1 MTDTS
6 FDEFFNDKLKDH
18 AASVPAGLWDKV
30 KDTQM
35 DAHISDK
42 LNDFIAPV
50 PAGLWEKITDTQFDN
65 ALADKLYNHSAPLP
79 DNLWEKITDGQ
90 LDDFVAGKLISH
102 AAPVPDGL
110 WEKVKPEEKDDRK
123 GFILFRYP
131 VAAILLLALLLG
143 GSFAAYHFLNGNNNT
158 PSLVE
163 KALPEKSQT
172 PSSLSAINPN
182 NTKEEA
188 NPSDNAQ
195 PREAEM
201 LHKQTPP
208 STNTNGVKTEKE
220 DFSSLAGNNKHKTAP
235 SGLQGF
241 KTPLS
246 GSPDKNSKLPVYTD
260 PFNPVN
266 NGRLAVPEKT
276 GIPENEATES
286 ADDYQHNRL
295 TALTIAGN
303 LNRYSLS
310 QGMVD
315 KKLLGNNHTNQFRN
329 IIICP
334 PVRGGLNSDWY
345 VETYLSPDIAF
356 KSVTNNTASQQYL
369 ARKDSSESMQVGFSA
384 GVRLVKPLTEN
395 ILLKAGLQYSQIN
408 QKYVYRTENEV
419 KTTTVV
425 SVRTIIRAPGD
436 TVIVRDTSILMQVGY
451 KNNTV
456 KNRFRSLDIPITIG
470 YQFGNED
477 LRFGI
482 NAGVIVNLS
491 SWYQGVMLDSSL
503 ATVPLAKDNSSMTYK
518 SNIGLGLY
526 GGISIVKK
534 LSDDLHIFAEP
545 YFRYNLSDMTNP
557 QASYKQRFSL
567 GGISLGLR
575 FNLNRY

>member
-35 DAHISDK
+35 DAHINDK

-65 ALADKLYNHSAPLP
+65 TLADKLYNHSSPLP

-90 LDDFVAGKLISH
+90 LDDFVAGKLTSH
-102 AAPVPDGL
+102 SAPVPDGL

-143 GSFAAYHFLNGNNNT
+143 GSFAAYQFLNGNDT
-158 PSLVE
+158 PKISE
-163 KALPEKSQT
+163 QALPEKSQP
-172 PSSLSAINPN
+172 PSALPEINPN
-182 NTKEEA
+182 NTKGEA
-188 NPSDNAQ
+188 KPSGNVK
-195 PREAEM
+195 PLEAEM
-201 LHKQTPP
+201 LNKQTSP
-208 STNTNGVKTEKE
+208 STNTNGINTEKE
-220 DFSSLAGNNKHKTAP
+220 DLTSLAGNSKHKPA
-235 SGLQGF
+235 SSDLQGF
-241 KTPLS
+241 KTPQP
-246 GSPDKNSKLPVYTD
+246 GSPDKNTSLPVYTD
-260 PFNPVN
+260 PFNTVH
-266 NGRLAVPEKT
+266 NGQFSASEKA
-276 GIPENEATES
+276 GIPDNEATES
-286 ADDYQHNRL
+286 ADYYQHNRL
-295 TALTIAGN
+295 TAFTIAGN

-329 IIICP
+329 VIICP

-356 KSVTNNTASQQYL
+356 KSVTNNTASQQFL
-369 ARKDSSESMQVGFSA
+369 ARKDSSESMRVGFSA

-408 QKYVYRTENEV
+408 EKYVYRTENEV

-491 SWYQGVMLDSSL
+491 SWYQGVILDSSL
-503 ATVPLAKDNSSMTYK
+503 ATVPLAKDNSSMIYK